1 MRHTS
6 FPGLPSH
13 KTLPCR
19 LGLRKCF
26 PSPCETSMIRRLA
39 YDSFSGDWY
48 YNELSEKVMIKGFR
62 IRGCVSLGA
71 VKRDS
76 TPFMGGV

>member
-1 MRHTS
+1 
-6 FPGLPSH
+6 
-13 KTLPCR
+13 
-19 LGLRKCF
+19 
-26 PSPCETSMIRRLA
+26 MIRRLA